1 MTYLSVLW
9 YNIFVGGY
17 FMQVLGKI
25 FKFLFGL
32 IFYSILGGMAVG
44 GIFVM
49 GYFMMLAYAQGKEA
63 VFYGV
68 FVGLIVVVFWA
79 IVLQCL
85 RAWFPK
91 DIKSKKAPVYQTYP
105 DASYYQYADY
115 QRPQRAQ
122 RSQGSSRPRR
132 Y

>member
-1 MTYLSVLW
+1 
-9 YNIFVGGY
+9 
-17 FMQVLGKI
+17 MQMLGKI

-44 GIFVM
+44 GMFVI
-49 GYFMMLAYAQGKEA
+49 GYFMMLAYAQGKEV

-91 DIKSKKAPVYQTYP
+91 DIKNKKASVYQTYP
-105 DASYYQYADY
+105 DASYYQYNNQYANY
-115 QRPQRAQ
+115 QRPQRVQ
-122 RSQGSSRPRR
+122 RPQGSSRPRR
-132 Y
+132 YQ